1 MSIQKGKIVSLEEA
15 VKLVKDSDTVAL
27 GGNVLH
33 RSPHAFVREMVR
45 QELKNIKIV
54 KTAGAHDIDLLS
66 AFSVVKEVSA
76 GFISYE
82 TEYGLAQHFRKAVE
96 GGRVEAKEHA
106 CYTVIAG
113 LRASVYGV
121 PFMPVRG
128 MVGSDLISARGFKTV
143 MDPYTGETVVAVE
156 RIQPDWAILHVQ
168 QADIEGNSKIIGPK
182 YEDILMSRAAK
193 NVIITAERIVN
204 GESFEKQ
211 PELTDIPGF
220 LVRAVVHIP
229 GGGKPGTCAGMYDL
243 DNTSLD
249 KFKELKTG
257 EELKG
262 YLDSFESKDRKR
274 F

>member
-1 MSIQKGKIVSLEEA
+1 MFLQKGKLVSIEDA
-15 VKLVKDSDTVAL
+15 VQLIKDQDTIAL

-33 RSPHAFVREMVR
+33 RSPHAFVREMAR
-45 QELKNIKIV
+45 QGRKNIKAV
-54 KTAGAHDIDLLS
+54 KTAGAHDIDLLC
-66 AFSVVKEVSA
+66 AFDVIQEVSA

-143 MDPYTGETVVAVE
+143 EDPYTGETVVAVE
-156 RIQPDWAILHVQ
+156 RIRPDWAILHVQ
-168 QADIEGNSKIIGPK
+168 QADIEGNAKIIGPK
-182 YEDILMSRAAK
+182 YEDVLMSRAAK

-204 GESFEKQ
+204 SETLEKL
-211 PELTDIPGF
+211 PELTDVPGF
-220 LVRAVVHIP
+220 LVKAVVHVP

-243 DNTSLD
+243 DKASLD
-249 KFKELKTG
+249 KFKQLKTE
-257 EELKG
+257 EELRD
-262 YLDSFESKDRKR
+262 YLDSFKSKDRKR

>member
-1 MSIQKGKIVSLEEA
+1 MMMKSKMVSLEEA
-15 VKLVKDSDTVAL
+15 VGLIKENDTVAL

-33 RSPHAFVREMVR
+33 RSPHAFVREMAR
-45 QELKNIKIV
+45 QRLKNIKAV

-66 AFSVVKEVSA
+66 AFGVVTEVSA

-96 GGRVEAKEHA
+96 GGKVEAKEHA

-143 MDPYTGETVVAVE
+143 TDPYSGETVVAVE
-156 RIQPDWAILHVQ
+156 RIRPDWAILHVQ
-168 QADIEGNSKIIGPK
+168 QADIEGNAKIIGPK
-182 YEDILMSRAAK
+182 YEDVLMSRAAK
-193 NVIITAERIVN
+193 NVIITAERIVS
-204 GESFEKQ
+204 GETFEKQ
-211 PELTDIPGF
+211 PELTDVPGF
-220 LVRAVVHIP
+220 LVKAVVHVP

-243 DNTSLD
+243 DSASLN
-249 KFKELKTG
+249 KFKSLKTQ
-257 EELKG
+257 EELQE
-262 YLDSFESKDRKR
+262 YLNSFESKDRKR
-274 F
+274 S